1 MRKTTIKNFLLYCNV
16 DKADFDSVRPMLW
29 NRNIRALKITS
40 VMSCAIGALF
50 LIINISLQSGLY
62 FPYVFLFCGSAVT
75 LLLLRI
81 LRVRDNNSE
90 LLRMVVCYAQVI
102 LVCVYAGILSIQ
114 PSNYSTPATSVIVFI
129 ALLPVSIDD
138 RPLRMYIVMLCET
151 AAYLTVSYFLKSSQA
166 FSLDIMNGL
175 TFCVVGMVVYG
186 IICARNVREIHQSV
200 RVERIQRGIIS
211 SLATVVEERDDNTGD
226 HIRRTGNYVSDLL
239 TRMKKL
245 PEYASLSKEYC
256 DNVVMA
262 APMHDIGKIKIPD
275 AILNKPGKL
284 TPEEYEIIKKHA
296 EYGGEIIRKT
306 VSDLEEKDYCDIAY
320 NIARHHH
327 EYYDGSGYPDGLKAA
342 EIPLEARIMALA
354 DVYDALVSERV
365 YKKAFSKEEAKTI
378 ISEGSGTQFDPKLVP
393 LFLECVE

>member
-1 MRKTTIKNFLLYCNV
+1 
-16 DKADFDSVRPMLW
+16 
-29 NRNIRALKITS
+29 
-40 VMSCAIGALF
+40 
-50 LIINISLQSGLY
+50 
-62 FPYVFLFCGSAVT
+62 
-75 LLLLRI
+75 
-81 LRVRDNNSE
+81 
-90 LLRMVVCYAQVI
+90 MVVCYAQVI

-296 EYGGEIIRKT
+296 EYVGEIIRKT

-327 EYYDGSGYPDGLKAA
+327 EYYDGSGYPDGLRGDA
-342 EIPLEARIMALA
+342 IPEVARIIAVA
-354 DVYDALVSERV
+354 DAYDAMTSHRSYRDTLPQDEVRAELKRC
-365 YKKAFSKEEAKTI
+365 
-378 ISEGSGTQFDPKLVP
+378 SGTQFDPVFADIMIGIMDEDKDYQLR
-393 LFLECVE
+393 EQ